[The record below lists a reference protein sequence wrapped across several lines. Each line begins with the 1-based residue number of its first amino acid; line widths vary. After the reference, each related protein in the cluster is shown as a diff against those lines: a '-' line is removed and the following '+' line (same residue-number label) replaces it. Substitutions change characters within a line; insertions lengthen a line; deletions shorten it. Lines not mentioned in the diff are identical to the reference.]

1 MAELSIQDLFKLFED
16 NQLSPVNSVD
26 PIIKQKQQ
34 TTNFIKIGDIV
45 VVQFK
50 DQEIR
55 GEINRVYEQ
64 VGINFYDI
72 KVGTTIIPI
81 KFDNIIEH
89 YPKNRKFDQI
99 IKDNI
104 KEIESEEIIQG
115 KNPVQT
121 SIQTQVKK
129 IQQPPQSKKV
139 EMVKNSIVLKPTL
152 VESIEFK
159 PIFIEENK
167 NEPKDK
173 IKSEVN
179 EEEPEKVMKTAEEVE
194 EEENNKHP
202 ENTNFNETIK
212 VIGKIIQ
219 FSSNLKLNEV
229 IDFLAK
235 RGIDKE
241 KCWYFITEKN
251 NELHLIRNND
261 LGFKLQPFVLSFIN
275 LKIKDKLTESK
286 DQIKIIGNNQFS
298 IVSNIPQELYETVKN
313 GLIALLS
320 QTKK

>member
-1 MAELSIQDLFKLFED
+1 MAELSIQDLYKLFED
-16 NQLSPVNSVD
+16 NQLSPTNSVE
-26 PIIKQKQQ
+26 PVIKQRQQQ
-34 TTNFIKIGDIV
+34 TSNFIKVGDIV
-45 VVQFK
+45 VAQFK
-50 DQEIR
+50 DQELR
-55 GEINRVYEQ
+55 GEVNRVYEQ
-64 VGINFYDI
+64 VGIEFYDI
-72 KVGTTIIPI
+72 KVGTTIVPI

-99 IKDNI
+99 IKENV
-104 KEIESEEIIQG
+104 KEIESEIVQE
-115 KNPVQT
+115 KKTVQT
-121 SIQTQVKK
+121 PIQTQVKT
-129 IQQPPQSKKV
+129 IQTPPQPKKV
-139 EMVKNSIVLKPTL
+139 EMVELKPTL
-152 VESIEFK
+152 
-159 PIFIEENK
+159 IEENK

-173 IKSEVN
+173 VKSEVK
-179 EEEPEKVMKTAEEVE
+179 EEEPEKVMRTAEEVE

-202 ENTNFNETIK
+202 ENTNFNETVK
-212 VIGKIIQ
+212 VIGKITQ
-219 FSSNLKLNEV
+219 FSSNLKLSEV

-251 NELHLIRNND
+251 GELHLIRNND
-261 LGFKLQPFVLSFIN
+261 LGFKIQPFVLSFID

-286 DQIKIIGNNQFS
+286 EQIKIIGNNQFS